1 MHKLKKIFGYTLVR
15 YVMSGGTSALVNLAT
30 LYCFNYILGFYYLT
44 ASIIAFIVAFF
55 VSLILHK
62 FWTFQDMSTE
72 NIHRQT
78 VMYLL
83 SSLFGLSL
91 NTTLMYFFV
100 SILHIWIMPSQVFA
114 GLFVASCTF
123 FISKHIVFK
132 K

>member
-1 MHKLKKIFGYTLVR
+1 MHFLKSLTEYTIVR
-15 YVMSGGTSALVNLAT
+15 YVMSGGTSACVNLIT
-30 LYCFNYILGFYYLT
+30 LYIFKYKLGFYYLT

-62 FWTFQDMSTE
+62 FWTFRDNSID
-72 NIHRQT
+72 NIQKQGI
-78 VMYLL
+78 MYLL

-91 NTTLMYFFV
+91 NTTLMYLFV
-100 SILHIWIMPSQVFA
+100 SILHFWIMFSQVLA
-114 GLFVASCTF
+114 GVLVASCTF